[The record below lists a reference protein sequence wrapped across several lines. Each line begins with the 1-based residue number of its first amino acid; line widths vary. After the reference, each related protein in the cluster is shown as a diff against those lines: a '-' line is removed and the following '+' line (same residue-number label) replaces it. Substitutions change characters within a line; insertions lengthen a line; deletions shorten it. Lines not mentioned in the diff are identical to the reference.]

1 MSLIDIDYLIREFD
15 LQYSAKQKNVYVVP
29 DDMVDDLKGYLM
41 LTVPRLKC
49 VNDEDEGTIYT
60 QLTFSSAVR
69 SDYWIVRH
77 SEGQWVFYSRMIDII
92 LNELKE

>member
-1 MSLIDIDYLIREFD
+1 MSLIDIDFLEKEFG
-15 LQYSAKQKNVYVVP
+15 LQKHPQLTGVYVVP

-77 SEGQWVFYSRMIDII
+77 SEGQWVFYPRMIDII